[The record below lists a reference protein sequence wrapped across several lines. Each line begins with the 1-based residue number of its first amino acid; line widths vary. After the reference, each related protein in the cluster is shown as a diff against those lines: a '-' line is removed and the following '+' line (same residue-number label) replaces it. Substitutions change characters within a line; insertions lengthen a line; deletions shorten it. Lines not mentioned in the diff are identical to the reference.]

1 MPSIGELFVT
11 LGAKTDASMQAGLR
25 KLQELGT
32 TAQRMTQQMN
42 ASARMSA
49 QMWGAVT
56 RELGGANAGMRS
68 LGSTSRS
75 TANEIRN
82 ISKAMKNAALDA
94 KMMASSAS
102 SAVQRNLVAV
112 RSSLESARVAGL
124 ARGGGGRS
132 GINWGAVGD
141 PFNPSGQK
149 QAIKEALQ
157 NSALVNNMRKGRSAG
172 NDALAE
178 FWATVSGAPD
188 SEHHPLLAPGR
199 SRNSFRNMMGFKPV
213 TGGGGG
219 NINWGSATGDPFN
232 TGGVGGGGGGR
243 TVGRRGGGGRGGGG
257 GGFNR
262 PLGPIGD
269 ISAFRRVILGA
280 GIYQAV
286 TGIGELADTY
296 TRLQMRVAQVT
307 TTQQEAD
314 DTFNRLRGI
323 ARETKADLETT
334 TEAYVRIKNATEGMK
349 LSQEDTYK
357 FVERLNMAIGTS
369 GASASEA
376 RSGMMQLTQALA
388 KGKLDGDEFRSIAEN
403 MPNILKILEKQMHK
417 TEAQLRAMSHS
428 GELTRESIV
437 KAFLATNDLKAPPD
451 TFASAWT
458 NFKND
463 MLVLVGTMAKD
474 AKLVQAFKDILSA
487 MAKIFTALAPIIA
500 KVVVYLAEFIKDLA
514 NGEPYAR
521 ALAFVLATLLLPQ
534 LAAMVMWMGR
544 LAAMPFTAI
553 IGQIGKIRALMGFG
567 GTSTLTGVAAGSTGA
582 GGAGAGTAAAGA
594 SGLAGLSAAAGPIA
608 LGLAAIHAVNPEGGP
623 GKYFGAIGAGFDQ
636 LNKYQGDGTASDVFK
651 MFANEKATTP
661 PPSVNVAPTT
671 VNIYVKDLEEAQDK
685 FSQEMVDRMMRHA
698 AGAVN
703 RSGS

>member
-11 LGAKTDASMQAGLR
+11 LGAKTDASMAQGLR

-32 TAQRMTQQMN
+32 VAQRVTQQVG

-68 LGSTSRS
+68 LGATSRA

-82 ISKAMKNAALDA
+82 VSKAMKSASLDA
-94 KMMASSAS
+94 KLMASNAS
-102 SAVQRNLVAV
+102 GLIQRNLAAAQARIRTPGHAAIEELRANLGGSGTRVIRKGERGPDTPFKRTPV
-112 RSSLESARVAGL
+112 SLGQALLDVGRF
-124 ARGGGGRS
+124 GGGKGS
-132 GINWGAVGD
+132 NIDWGAVGN
-141 PFNPSGQK
+141 PFNPGNQK
-149 QAIKEALQ
+149 ADIRDHQANIKKAMDLI
-157 NSALVNNMRKGRSAG
+157 SL
-172 NDALAE
+172 
-178 FWATVSGAPD
+178 P
-188 SEHHPLLAPGR
+188 
-199 SRNSFRNMMGFKPV
+199 
-213 TGGGGG
+213 
-219 NINWGSATGDPFN
+219 
-232 TGGVGGGGGGR
+232 GGGGGGR
-243 TVGRRGGGGRGGGG
+243 RTGRPGGGGGGGGRGGGS
-257 GGFNR
+257 FNR

-269 ISAFRRVILGA
+269 VSAWRRVILGA

-307 TTQQEAD
+307 TTQEEAD
-314 DTFNRLRGI
+314 ATFNRLRGI

-334 TEAYVRIKNATEGMK
+334 TESYVRIKNATEGMK

-403 MPNILKILEKQMHK
+403 MPNILKILEKQMGK
-417 TEAQLRAMSHS
+417 TEKQLREMSHA
-428 GELTRESIV
+428 GQLTRESIV

-463 MLVLVGTMAKD
+463 MMVLVGTLAKD

-487 MAKIFTALAPIIA
+487 LAKLFTVLAPIIA
-500 KVVVYLAEFIKDLA
+500 DVVKYLAQFIKDLVD
-514 NGEPYAR
+514 GEPYAR
-521 ALAFVLATLLLPQ
+521 ALALVLATMLIPQ
-534 LAAMVMWMGR
+534 LVAMVLWMGR

-553 IGQIGKIRALMGFG
+553 IGQIGRIRALMGFG
-567 GTSTLTGVAAGSTGA
+567 GAAPALGGVANAA
-582 GGAGAGTAAAGA
+582 GGAGAGAAGTAGAAAGA
-594 SGLAGLSAAAGPIA
+594 SGFAGLAAAAGPIG
-608 LGLAAIHAVNPEGGP
+608 LGIAAIHTVNPEGGP
-623 GKYFGAIGAGFDQ
+623 GKYFGALGAAYELIRGGGSDNNAGLIQ
-636 LNKYQGDGTASDVFK
+636 AVRNGAAS
-651 MFANEKATTP
+651 APN
-661 PPSVNVAPTT
+661 VNVAPTT